1 MNKDATSHQ
10 SSLILRRKTDYE
22 VQTLKLYYSCIFMFR
37 ICLIMKVFEVLMMRF
52 SVLQTLVAQKTFL
65 PSF

>member
-10 SSLILRRKTDYE
+10 SSLILRRKTDYD

-37 ICLIMKVFEVLMMRF
+37 ICLIMKVFEVLMRF
-52 SVLQTLVAQKTFL
+52 SMLQTLVAQKTFL